1 MKLINIFRIEPEK
14 PSFDRDRTLTV
25 KGVAILML
33 LFYHLFHEAEALQ
46 RLNVNYAPFSE
57 RVFLT
62 LAGFGN
68 LCVGIFVFLTAFGI
82 CRKPEEREV
91 KGAAANA
98 PATNTPAASASGA
111 GSNAGK
117 NPALRIAMKEACK
130 RAGKLMGNFL
140 ILYLSAI
147 LFFWR
152 SLNLPGLYGPGKQ
165 GFLYGLADALGLA
178 ALFDTPQ
185 MNPTWWYMSLAYT
198 LIFLVPLLRAAY
210 KKVGPA
216 LIPLVFLVT
225 FLIPMDEGLAMYAP
239 TAALGIW
246 AAEERIP
253 DRVTTAYANTPSLW
267 ICSLLLLALIVPLR
281 QNFYVQE
288 SFLPVVDAFAALLL
302 VLFAGGLL
310 HRIPVLRQILQ
321 FLGKYSMDMYLIH
334 TFFYLMVWQ
343 PFVYRFGYFLVTY
356 LILIALSLLYAV
368 ILGGIRTAGRFL
380 LSDLREKVTKP

>member
-1 MKLINIFRIEPEK
+1 MNLLNIFRIQPEK
-14 PSFDRDRTLTV
+14 PSFDRDRTLSV
-25 KGVAILML
+25 KGVAILLL

-57 RVFLT
+57 KVFLT

-82 CRKPEEREV
+82 CRKLEAREV
-91 KGAAANA
+91 KGAAANS
-98 PATNTPAASASGA
+98 PATNTPLASASGA
-111 GSNAGK
+111 CSNAGK

-147 LFFWR
+147 VFFCR
-152 SLNLPGLYGPGKQ
+152 SLDLAGLYGPGKQ
-165 GFLYGLADALGLA
+165 GFLYGIADALGLA

-216 LIPLVFLVT
+216 LIPIVFLVT
-225 FLIPMDEGLAMYAP
+225 LLVSMDEGLATYAP

-253 DRVTTAYANTPSLW
+253 FRLSEQKKLSPDAW
-267 ICSLLLLALIVPLR
+267 ILPLLLLILMVPLR

-288 SFLPVVDAFAALLL
+288 SFLPVVDAFAALL
-302 VLFAGGLL
+302 VVWVAGGLL
-310 HRIPVLRQILQ
+310 HRIPVLRQVLQ
-321 FLGKYSMDMYLIH
+321 FLGKHSMNMYLIH

-343 PFVYRFGYFLVTY
+343 PYVYQFRYWFVTY
-356 LILIALSLLYAV
+356 LILIGLSLLYSM
-368 ILGGIRTAGRFL
+368 ILEGIKTGGRFL
-380 LSDLREKVTKP
+380 ISEMKEKVTKP